1 MSTRTL
7 LQKKIR
13 KLHRYLGVILGIQ
26 LLLWTLGG
34 LYFSWTSIDTI
45 RGDDLK
51 KEAPLPNLKEFA
63 VSPSQV
69 VDSLHQYYPLFE
81 PQEIEPVAIN
91 GQAFYQVSGKLED
104 VKKYFLLDAKK
115 GKLRPPLSR
124 EEAVQMAKDRLNRKA
139 EVCEVVRIDSTG
151 PHHEYREQPL
161 PAYAVT
167 FCGPVNTTVYV
178 AAELGTVRSFRN
190 KQWRIFDFLWMLHT
204 MDFQGRDNINNWVLR
219 IFSLLGLMALLSG
232 FLLYLLTSR
241 RFSFLFP
248 RPKKTVL

>member
-1 MSTRTL
+1 MITKAV

-26 LLLWTLGG
+26 LTLWTLGG

-51 KEAPLPNLKEFA
+51 KEAPMPNLKEFA
-63 VSPSQV
+63 ASPSQV
-69 VDSLHQYYPLFE
+69 IDSLRHRYPSFE
-81 PQEIEPVAIN
+81 PHELVPVSIN
-91 GQAFYQVSGKLED
+91 GKAFYQISGHLDHAE
-104 VKKYFLLDAKK
+104 KYFLADAKN
-115 GKLRPPLSR
+115 GALRPPLSR
-124 EEAVQMAKDRLNRKA
+124 EEAVQMAKDRLNQPA
-139 EVCEVVRIDSTG
+139 NVCEVVLIDSTG

-161 PAYAVT
+161 PAYAIT
-167 FCGPVNTTVYV
+167 FCGKVNTTVYV

-190 KQWRIFDFLWMLHT
+190 TQWRIFDFLWMLHT

-219 IFSLLGLMALLSG
+219 IFSLLGLLALLSG

-241 RFSFLFP
+241 RFGFLFP
-248 RPKKTVL
+248 RPKKTVV

>member
-1 MSTRTL
+1 MVKKAA

-13 KLHRYLGVILGIQ
+13 KLHRYLGVILGAQ
-26 LLLWTLGG
+26 LTLWTLGG

-63 VSPSQV
+63 VSPAQV

-81 PQEIEPVAIN
+81 PEEILPVSVN
-91 GQAFYQVSGKLED
+91 GQPCYQVSGHWD
-104 VKKYFLLDAKK
+104 HSKKYVLLNAKN
-115 GKLRPPLSR
+115 GALRPPLSR

-167 FCGPVNTTVYV
+167 FCDPVNTTVYV

-190 KQWRIFDFLWMLHT
+190 TQWRIFDFLWMLHT

-219 IFSLLGLMALLSG
+219 MFSLLGLLALLSG

-248 RPKKTVL
+248 RPKKTDL